1 MPVRQ
6 KTMKSK
12 SVRAKHG
19 EPKETPNDERIKLLS
34 EIWGKRRLA
43 RLNQVIKKEFC
54 GVMTVREFVAIVL
67 DDKNSFP
74 RGLDTWL
81 SIGDFE
87 GNFCTNV
94 LSVTLGGRSNDH
106 VCLCGDPH
114 FDQI

>member
-1 MPVRQ
+1 
-6 KTMKSK
+6 MKSK
-12 SVRAKHG
+12 SVGVKHSK
-19 EPKETPNDERIKLLS
+19 PKETPNDERIKLLS
-34 EIWGKRRLA
+34 EIWGKRRLK
-43 RLNQVIKKEFC
+43 RLNQVIKQEFC

-94 LSVTLGGRSNDH
+94 LAVRLGGMSSDH

-114 FDQI
+114 FNQI